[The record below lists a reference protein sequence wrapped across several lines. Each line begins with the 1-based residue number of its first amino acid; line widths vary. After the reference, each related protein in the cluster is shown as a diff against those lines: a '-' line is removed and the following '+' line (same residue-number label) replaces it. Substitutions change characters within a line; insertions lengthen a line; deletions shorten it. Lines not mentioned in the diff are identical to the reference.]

1 MKIKTRIPPPVYAL
15 ATAGVMWLVAR
26 FAPAARVIVM
36 PWNNVGWGLIAMGL
50 GIDLYSVILFIR
62 TRTTVNPMQVH
73 RANRLIVTGL
83 YRISRNPMYL
93 GLVLALSGWGVLL
106 GNPLTLLFVWALART
121 LVVVQITPEEE
132 ALRERFGE
140 AYLRYSRRVNRWFGR
155 VNPSK

>member
-1 MKIKTRIPPPVYAL
+1 
-15 ATAGVMWLVAR
+15 
-26 FAPAARVIVM
+26 
-36 PWNNVGWGLIAMGL
+36 
-50 GIDLYSVILFIR
+50 
-62 TRTTVNPMQVH
+62 
-73 RANRLIVTGL
+73 
-83 YRISRNPMYL
+83 MYL